1 VMHEGHWSLVLGMRG
16 MPAVAEEVDAL
27 RNCMLAEL
35 TGARV
40 HLAHLSTRGAI
51 DAVRRAKE
59 KGLPVTCEVAP
70 HHWTL
75 TDEAVQDYDTN
86 TKMSPPLRSPDHLEA
101 IIEGLRDGTVDAIAT
116 DHAPHHAD
124 EKELEFDQAPFGI
137 VGLETAVGLAL
148 DRLVSNGVIS
158 LQRMIELLATKPARI
173 LALSDRGTLNAGA
186 HADLTIIDPEVVWT
200 FDVSTSRSKSRNT
213 PFDGMTFRGAVM
225 ATIVGGRVLYLDPK
239 FQPNSSSKGK
249 ARAGGASR

>member
-1 VMHEGHWSLVLGMRG
+1 
-16 MPAVAEEVDAL
+16 
-27 RNCMLAEL
+27 
-35 TGARV
+35 
-40 HLAHLSTRGAI
+40 
-51 DAVRRAKE
+51 
-59 KGLPVTCEVAP
+59 
-70 HHWTL
+70 
-75 TDEAVQDYDTN
+75 
-86 TKMSPPLRSPDHLEA
+86 MSPPLRSEDHVEA

-148 DRLVSNGVIS
+148 DRLVSEGVIS
-158 LQRMIELLATKPARI
+158 LERMIDLLATKPARI
-173 LALSDRGTLNAGA
+173 LGLSERGTLSAGA
-186 HADLTIIDPEVVWT
+186 HADLTLLNPETVWT

-239 FQPNSSSKGK
+239 FQPATSSKEK